1 MSFKYFLYLD
11 CFSGQILTGCQ
22 RIHITDI
29 LSRIR
34 QGICRS
40 RIADAKAVHR
50 LYQLISIADI
60 KRGTVMELYGFDFGT
75 VITEMVIYLDS
86 LNFIAIDGD
95 FQVVAYFLKRQVT
108 LADTFTK
115 DNLIIASGF
124 SDGIEAIT

>member
-1 MSFKYFLYLD
+1 
-11 CFSGQILTGCQ
+11 
-22 RIHITDI
+22 
-29 LSRIR
+29 
-34 QGICRS
+34 
-40 RIADAKAVHR
+40 
-50 LYQLISIADI
+50 
-60 KRGTVMELYGFDFGT
+60 MELYGFDFGT